1 MNKDLLKPISEV
13 KPKYALTQK
22 QLLIQNRT
30 EKSILY
36 AMDEDTYEELVT
48 SWAYLCLDGQYDQTY
63 RIGGTGDHGIDVLAV
78 IAGQPNRYHIYQC
91 KHYSESLKPSTVY
104 PEVCKILYHI
114 FKGSIPTP
122 EKYFIIA
129 PKDLTPQ
136 LIEDYTDK
144 SKLRN
149 TIQSNWHKYSKNIV
163 NGIIIHL
170 DHELSSF
177 IDSFDFEVFQYIST
191 DSFLSKLRENKSL
204 YIQYFGLRKDLI
216 ERISL
221 PTPDEIQRGETNYIR
236 HLLDAYND
244 ADTIKSVDTKNVV
257 QSRFASHFSR
267 ARDCYWIAESLR
279 KMSEENS
286 PGDTDEFGELKKD
299 MYLHVSDIY
308 EEDYSNAL
316 LRNKEVIKEAKNFLP
331 KSDRIIS
338 GEIGPGEKM
347 GLCYHL
353 SNDNKL
359 IWKK

>member
-177 IDSFDFEVFQYIST
+177 IDSFDFRFDVACIKWTIGLDPSSI
-191 DSFLSKLRENKSL
+191 DSLGANFIHLSLRNGGELIQGFLWHRGWIGNIHSALRE
-204 YIQYFGLRKDLI
+204 
-216 ERISL
+216 
-221 PTPDEIQRGETNYIR
+221 
-236 HLLDAYND
+236 
-244 ADTIKSVDTKNVV
+244 
-257 QSRFASHFSR
+257 
-267 ARDCYWIAESLR
+267 
-279 KMSEENS
+279 
-286 PGDTDEFGELKKD
+286 
-299 MYLHVSDIY
+299 
-308 EEDYSNAL
+308 
-316 LRNKEVIKEAKNFLP
+316 
-331 KSDRIIS
+331 
-338 GEIGPGEKM
+338 
-347 GLCYHL
+347 
-353 SNDNKL
+353 
-359 IWKK
+359 